1 MTPSSNVDEMSISEP
16 RKPTVPTKS
25 RQEESAERLA
35 QIPEFARL
43 GPLFKSSPKPIELSE
58 SETEYYVRCDVH
70 TFPQHLVLQF
80 EVTNTLD
87 DQQLENVTVEVVGEN
102 YHVLGHLPCVQLIYN
117 TPGTCYTLLQL
128 PEDPALVPTTFSCNL
143 KFLVKDCDPNSGE
156 ADPVGYEV
164 RYSVTLRIC
173 GSYHI
178 LQNSNN

>member
-1 MTPSSNVDEMSISEP
+1 MITET
-16 RKPTVPTKS
+16 RKPAVPTKT

-87 DQQLENVTVEVVGEN
+87 DQQLENVTVEVESEN
-102 YHVLGHLPCVQLIYN
+102 YTVLAHLPCPQLTYN
-117 TPGTCYTLLQL
+117 SPGTCYTLLQL
-128 PEDPALVPTTFSCNL
+128 PDDPALVPTTFTCNL
-143 KFLVKDCDPNSGE
+143 KFLVKDCDPNTGE
-156 ADPVGYEV
+156 ADPIGYEV
-164 RYSVTLRIC
+164 SGGLNWV
-173 GSYHI
+173 
-178 LQNSNN
+178 SNANNMYVF